1 MPAWAVG
8 LLGIICTVAGAIFG
22 RYTSQGERIT
32 LLEARVASLG
42 QQMASLPKRK
52 GD

>member
-1 MPAWAVG
+1 MPAWAVA
-8 LLGIICTVAGAIFG
+8 LIGIICSVSGAIFG

-32 LLEARVASLG
+32 LLEERVASLG
-42 QQMASLPKRK
+42 RQMASLPKRK